1 MPYILKFTD
10 PARTTTITVPDMP
23 PGINAVDTS
32 ISLVGKG
39 YPNYGEKVATNFLH
53 LLENFASPMPPSN
66 PIEGQLWYDTSDAN
80 KKVLRVMDGG
90 NSSARWPSATGI
102 YQQSTDP
109 KNAPSAG
116 LKTGDIWV
124 DTSAN
129 QLKIYGT
136 NSWTVVGP
144 TVGTGG
150 SKTGPEPAVLEDT
163 IDPPGRHFVIKNWV
177 GGDIVSIVTKDN
189 FTPRVVIFGFDR
201 LYAGINLNSS
211 YPARFNATAAS
222 AQNLEISGQSYS
234 ATAFLKKDDP
244 TNAGQVITGKV
255 QYRTPGGT
263 GAQGNDGVVIST
275 VDDSQYIQFYK
286 LINDAVLLNSRPS
299 GKIILKTTP
308 STGGALIDV
317 ITAEN
322 HSVGINTTTNTAS
335 PTLDVWGT
343 VRILSTLTVT
353 STASNAI
360 SVTGSIS
367 VGNSI
372 SVNKNLTVAGDTL
385 TQGMLTVGSARTV
398 GPVIQPATHDIFDL
412 GSESVAFR
420 HVYASSIGSVGTK
433 IYGTLHG
440 DTVPLYPSGMIIM
453 FGSPSNIPAGWILC
467 NGASYQKADYVE
479 LYNVIGSAYGATT
492 LTFSVPNL
500 PLSSAAGGT
509 VYYIIKI

>member
-53 LLENFASPMPPSN
+53 LLENFSSPMPPNN
-66 PIEGQLWYDTSDAN
+66 PIEGQLWYDTSDTN

-90 NSSARWPSATGI
+90 NTSARWPSATGI

-109 KNAPSAG
+109 KNSPSAG
-116 LKTGDIWV
+116 LKAGDIWV
-124 DTSAN
+124 DTSVN

-144 TVGTGG
+144 SVGTGG
-150 SKTGPEPAVLEDT
+150 TKTGPEPAILDDI
-163 IDPPGRHFVIKNWV
+163 IDPPNRHFVIKNWV
-177 GGDIVSIVTKDN
+177 GGEIISIVTKDN
-189 FTPRVVIFGFDR
+189 FTPRVVIFGFDK

-211 YPARFNATAAS
+211 YPARLNATATS

-234 ATAFLKKDDP
+234 ASSFLKKDDP
-244 TNAGQVITGKV
+244 TNAGQVITGKM

-263 GAQGNDGVVIST
+263 DTLGNDGVVIST

-286 LINDAVLLNSRPS
+286 LVNDAVLLNSRPS

-308 STGGALIDV
+308 SAGGALIDV

-353 STASNAI
+353 STASDAI
-360 SVTGSIS
+360 SVIGSIS
-367 VGNSI
+367 VGDSI
-372 SVNKNLTVAGDTL
+372 SINKNLIVVGDTL
-385 TQGMLTVGSARTV
+385 SHGVLTVGSDYTE
-398 GPVIQPATHDIFDL
+398 GPAIQPSIHDIFDL
-412 GSESVAFR
+412 GSESLAFR

-433 IYGTLHG
+433 IYGTVYG
-440 DTVPLYPSGMIIM
+440 ETVPLYPSGMIIM
-453 FGSPSNIPAGWILC
+453 FGSSSNIPAGWILC
-467 NGASYQKADYVE
+467 DGTSYLKSNYTA
-479 LYNVIGSAYGATT
+479 LYEVIGNAYGSTT
-492 LTFSVPNL
+492 PTFNVPNL
-500 PLSSAAGGT
+500 TLLSATGGT